1 MATEGRF
8 IYGFV
13 STGEHDNFGP
23 IGIVQGEVYTLPY
36 QDIAAVVSDLS
47 FLQFDALPKETLLRN
62 LAVYQAVIEKVMKS
76 HHIIP
81 VKFGTMVQEQEDLRR
96 ILKRGYGQINTSL
109 KEMENKIELDV
120 AALWSDPEAVLKEIG
135 DEAEIK
141 KLKEQAASKEAD
153 ELFEIKISLGKMVKA
168 SLDKNREKCASEILN
183 VLIKQAET
191 YRAHEV
197 MNDSMIMNTAFLIGK
212 DRQETFESKVEQLDK
227 QYNGKINFRIVG
239 PLPSYSFTA
248 LEIKKAE
255 FGEINEARKL
265 LGLGEEAETF
275 DIREA
280 YKILSKKFHP
290 DKYPGDPEVQKRFEK
305 INKAYH
311 MLSDYCRNDR
321 CSFKEADVKGWVD
334 VRKQLNIEY

>member
-13 STGEHDNFGP
+13 STDEHDNFGP
-23 IGIVQGEVYTLPY
+23 IGIDQGEVYTLPY

-47 FLQFDALPKETLLRN
+47 FLQFDALSKETLLRN

-81 VKFGTMVQEQEDLRR
+81 VKFGTMVQKQEKLRR
-96 ILKRGYGQINTSL
+96 ILKRGYGQINTNL

-120 AALWSDPEAVLKEIG
+120 AVLWSDPDAVLKEIG
-135 DEAEIK
+135 NEEEIK
-141 KLKEQAASKEAD
+141 KLKEQAASKGAD

-168 SLDKNREKCASEILN
+168 ALDKNREKCASEILN
-183 VLIKQAET
+183 VLKKQAET

-197 MNDSMIMNTAFLIGK
+197 MNDSMIMNTAFLIDK

-239 PLPSYSFTA
+239 PLPSYSFTT

-255 FGEINEARKL
+255 FGEINDARNF
-265 LGLGEEAETF
+265 LGLGEEAEAF
-275 DIREA
+275 DIGEA
-280 YKILSKKFHP
+280 YKNLCKKFHP

-311 MLSDYCRNDR
+311 MLSDYCREDR
-321 CSFKEADVKGWVD
+321 CSFKEADVKCWVD
-334 VRKQLNIEY
+334 VRESVVN